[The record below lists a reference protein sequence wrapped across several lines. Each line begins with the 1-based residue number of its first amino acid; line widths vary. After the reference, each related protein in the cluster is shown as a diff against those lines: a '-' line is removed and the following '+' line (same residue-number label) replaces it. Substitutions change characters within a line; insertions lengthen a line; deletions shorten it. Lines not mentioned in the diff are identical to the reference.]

1 MTPRSMVAAP
11 MVLPAAARLQ
21 DVVTEADWQLL
32 DHVRRSRWAVVWWW
46 GVRQMGGDNIGTC
59 YHCGGYIAT
68 WRRFRAPSAQNLGAI
83 AAHRTVIMRQLGLDP
98 GNDAA
103 GTPPTAVAA
112 TEGSPE

>member
-1 MTPRSMVAAP
+1 MMPRSMVAAEV
-11 MVLPAAARLQ
+11 VLPAAARLQ
-21 DVVTEADWQLL
+21 GTVTEADWQLL
-32 DHVRRSRWAVVWWW
+32 AIVRKRRWAVVWWW
-46 GVRQMGGDNIGTC
+46 GVRQMGGNNIGTC

-83 AAHRTVIMRQLGLDP
+83 AAHRAVVLRGLGLDP

-103 GTPPTAVAA
+103 GTPPTAVAV